1 MRRNAIGKTK
11 IVATIGPSSSKPAMI
26 RKLVRQGMD
35 VARLNFSHG
44 AHDQHQRVIN
54 TLRSPGISSR
64 VAVLLDLSGPKIR
77 IGTIKEPRLVKKGST
92 ITLTTRKVEGE
103 TLFPISYKKLPR
115 EISPGDPIL
124 LNDGAVRLKT
134 LSIDGPD
141 IHCKVLNKGVIS
153 SHKGIN
159 LPKTVLSVPSLTKKD
174 RADLAFGLKNNV
186 DFIALSFVRSA
197 DDILKLKR
205 LIARAGKEVP
215 VIAKIEKRE
224 AIENLEAI
232 IDAADGAMVARG
244 DLGVEINF
252 EQVPLMQKNIIALC
266 NRLGKP
272 VITATQMFE
281 SMIENPRPTRA
292 EVTDVA
298 NAINE
303 GTDAVMLSAETAV
316 GRYPARAVK
325 TMNDIALFTEQN
337 MVKDVPFEKRN
348 LSNEVADG
356 VCHAVSILEHD
367 LNIKA
372 IVTCTISGATARMVA
387 RYRPMAPI
395 LAPTPNESAA
405 RRLHLTW
412 GVIPVKVKKYYSVKE
427 MQQHTLSIIREK
439 GLLKKGERIII
450 VAGLATG
457 PSGGVNHISVVTI

>member
-1 MRRNAIGKTK
+1 MRRSAIGKTK
-11 IVATIGPSSSKPAMI
+11 IVATIGPASSKPAMI
-26 RKLVRQGMD
+26 RKLVQRGMD
-35 VARLNFSHG
+35 VARLNCSHG

-54 TLRSPGISSR
+54 TLRSPGIGSK
-64 VAVLLDLSGPKIR
+64 VAILLDLSGPKIR
-77 IGTIKEPRLVKKGST
+77 IGKISEPRLLKKGST
-92 ITLTTRKVEGE
+92 ITLTTRKTKSE
-103 TLFPISYKKLPR
+103 TLFPISYKKLPD

-124 LNDGAVRLKT
+124 LNDGAIRLKA
-134 LSIDGPD
+134 LSIEGPN
-141 IHCKVLNKGVIS
+141 IHCKVLNKGTIS

-159 LPKTVLSVPSLTKKD
+159 LPNTVLSAPSLTKKD
-174 RADLAFGLKNNV
+174 REDLAFGLKNNV
-186 DFIALSFVRSA
+186 DFVALSFVRSA
-197 DDILKLKR
+197 KDILKLKR

-215 VIAKIEKRE
+215 VIAKIEKKE
-224 AIENLEAI
+224 ALDDLEAI

-252 EQVPLMQKNIIALC
+252 EQVPFMQKKIISLC

-281 SMIENPRPTRA
+281 SMIQNPRPTRA

-298 NAINE
+298 TAIDE

-348 LSNEVADG
+348 LGDPVAYG
-356 VCHAVSILEHD
+356 VCHAVSVLERD

-372 IVTCTISGATARMVA
+372 IVTFTISGATARMIA
-387 RYRPMAPI
+387 RYRPRVPI
-395 LAPTPNESAA
+395 LAATPNEAAA
-405 RRLHLTW
+405 RCLNLTW
-412 GVIPVKVKKYYSVKE
+412 GVLPVKVKQYRNADQ
-427 MQQHTLSIIREK
+427 MRRNTLSIIRQK

-457 PSGGVNHISVVTI
+457 PTGGVNHISVVTV